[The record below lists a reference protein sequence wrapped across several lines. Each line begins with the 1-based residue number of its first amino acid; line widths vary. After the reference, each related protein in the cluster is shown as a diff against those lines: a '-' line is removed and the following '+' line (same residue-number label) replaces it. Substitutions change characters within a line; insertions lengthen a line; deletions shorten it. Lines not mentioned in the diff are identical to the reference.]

1 MVYKG
6 ILLDKNL
13 QNPKDVA
20 VKTVHGKLK
29 KITNLNTMNETQH
42 VEDFTFYVLLK

>member
-13 QNPKDVA
+13 QNPKNVA
-20 VKTVHGKLK
+20 VKTVHGKLQK
-29 KITNLNTMNETQH
+29 RNTMIAIENS
-42 VEDFTFYVLLK
+42 

>member
-6 ILLDKNL
+6 KLLDKNM

-20 VKTVHGKLK
+20 VKTVHGKLHK
-29 KITNLNTMNETQH
+29 RNTMTQLNG
-42 VEDFTFYVLLK
+42 VFPE

>member
-29 KITNLNTMNETQH
+29 SKKFDTMNETKH
-42 VEDFTFYVLLK
+42 VKNFAFYLLLK

>member
-6 ILLDKNL
+6 ILLDKDL

-29 KITNLNTMNETQH
+29 NNKFDHHE
-42 VEDFTFYVLLK
+42 